1 MRAREAIAGHR
12 ERILNGMDEE
22 SSESG
27 SESLILC
34 SDPQPF
40 PPGGRIGW
48 TPAPGVQGV
57 PRRPHVQARS
67 GFVFG
72 WKVSS

>member
-27 SESLILC
+27 PESLILC

-40 PPGGRIGW
+40 PPGGGIGW
-48 TPAPGVQGV
+48 TPAPGV
-57 PRRPHVQARS
+57 
-67 GFVFG
+67 
-72 WKVSS
+72 